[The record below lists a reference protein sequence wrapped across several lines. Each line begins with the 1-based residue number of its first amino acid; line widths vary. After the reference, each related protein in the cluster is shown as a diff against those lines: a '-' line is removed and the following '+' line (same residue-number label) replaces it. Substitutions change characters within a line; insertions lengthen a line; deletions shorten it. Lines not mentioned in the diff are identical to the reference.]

1 MGWKP
6 DAMNIALSRTQWMA
20 SAAVAVFLAALG
32 GTAAVQAQSR
42 DRDAPAPPA
51 IEWDKRRLERLE
63 RNVRR
68 LEAQLA
74 RANRDPN
81 AVPTIIEPDAET
93 VALQARVN
101 EMHDRLLDMEATLRR
116 LNGEL
121 ESAGMDLGRARQET
135 VEARNEIGPLRTR
148 IAELETRI
156 ATLEAGAVQTGAEA
170 GDPQGEFDAA
180 MRLVNEG
187 SLNEGGAA
195 FEAFIKKYPD
205 AEQTPEAH
213 YRLAETLYSRDESE
227 LAVASYSR
235 ALKGWP
241 QTRWAAEAT
250 LKLATSLANIGRNQQ
265 ACAAAREFDTRYASS
280 SSANARNRSAAI
292 KSRAKC
298 G

>member
-6 DAMNIALSRTQWMA
+6 DAMKIALSRTRWMA
-20 SAAVAVFLAALG
+20 SAAVAVFLAASG

-42 DRDAPAPPA
+42 DRDAPPPPA

-68 LEAQLA
+68 LEAQLS

-81 AVPTIIEPDAET
+81 AVPTIIEPGAET
-93 VALQARVN
+93 IALQAWVN
-101 EMHDRLLDMEATLRR
+101 EMSESLRDMEATVRR
-116 LNGEL
+116 LNGAL
-121 ESAGMDLGRARQET
+121 EEASMDLTRARQET
-135 VEARNEIGPLRTR
+135 VEARNELGPMRTR

-156 ATLEAGAVQTGAEA
+156 ATLESGVQTGAEA

-187 SLNEGGAA
+187 ALNEGGAA

-205 AEQTPEAH
+205 APQTPEAH

-235 ALKGWP
+235 SLKGWP
-241 QTRWAAEAT
+241 ETRWAAEAT

-265 ACAAAREFDTRYASS
+265 ACAAAREFDTRYAAS

-292 KSRAKC
+292 KTRAKC